1 MFLRLSLPLLLVQVT
16 GRKEAERMGEEV
28 VDEAGRESQEIMM
41 GQVDTWKNQS
51 LGVEEG
57 EHLKLERGEQTM
69 MVAVQVTPQSR
80 K

>member
-28 VDEAGRESQEIMM
+28 VDEAGRESQEIME

-51 LGVEEG
+51 LGVERG

>member
-1 MFLRLSLPLLLVQVT
+1 
-16 GRKEAERMGEEV
+16 MGKEV
-28 VDEAGRESQEIMM
+28 VEEAGRESQEIME

-51 LGVEEG
+51 LGVEGG

-69 MVAVQVTPQSR
+69 MAVQVTPQSR